1 MEYAWCTGTFAEIEK
16 GICEVME
23 NHYIS
28 IENRSRVTITQVE
41 DVDAFDE
48 QTLWANLKE
57 GGIEIRGEKLNI
69 ERLDLQLGEL
79 VVSGKI
85 CMLAYN
91 DKGVKRHGF
100 LGFGRKE
107 KK

>member
-1 MEYAWCTGTFAEIEK
+1 
-16 GICEVME
+16 ME

-57 GGIEIRGEKLNI
+57 GGLEIRGEKLNV
-69 ERLDLQLGEL
+69 ERLDLQVGEL
-79 VVSGKI
+79 VVSGEI

-91 DKGVKRHGF
+91 DRGIKRRGL
-100 LGFGRKE
+100 LGLGRKD